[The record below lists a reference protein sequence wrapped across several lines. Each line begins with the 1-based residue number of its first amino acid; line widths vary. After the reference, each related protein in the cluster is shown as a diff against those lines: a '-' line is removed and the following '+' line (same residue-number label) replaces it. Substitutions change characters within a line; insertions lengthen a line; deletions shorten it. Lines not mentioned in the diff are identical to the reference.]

1 MALRSILT
9 VLVVAVASVVPA
21 AAQGTGSLAGRVVR
35 AGGIVG
41 IEGVEVRIRD
51 TGLRAITDGRGEFAF
66 DSVPAGVMTLETR
79 HLAYRATEGVVEVH
93 PGERVRIELR
103 VDDQVFDLDPL
114 VVTARTRP
122 LLMRERMGG
131 FYVRQARGMGTFL
144 DRDDLARR
152 PVSKVTDVLRDV
164 HGIRVVGSGGT
175 SRQLVAT
182 RNPLVHVG
190 GCSPV
195 VYLDG
200 FMVSARR
207 IDAERNQEA
216 RRLNREAREETVRI
230 LDAIPTDQIA
240 GIEIYPGPATVPGE
254 FAGLDT
260 HCGVIA
266 VWTTARDRG
275 HVAAAAAD
283 PTGSDSGLLGNRIL
297 WFVVMQLGVV
307 LIMLMPVL

>member
-9 VLVVAVASVVPA
+9 VLVVAVASAVPA

-35 AGGIVG
+35 AGGVVG

-66 DSVPAGVMTLETR
+66 DSVPAGVVTLETR

-93 PGERVRIELR
+93 PAERVRIELR

-152 PVSKVTDVLRDV
+152 PVSKVTDVLREV
-164 HGIRVVGSGGT
+164 HGIRVVGSGIT
-175 SRQLVAT
+175 RQLVAT

-190 GCSPV
+190 SCSPV

-207 IDAERNQEA
+207 IGGHAEA
-216 RRLNREAREETVRI
+216 ARLNREAREETVRI
-230 LDAIPTDQIA
+230 LDALPTDQIA
-240 GIEIYPGPATVPGE
+240 GIEIYPGAATVPGR

-266 VWTTARDRG
+266 VWTTVRDRG

-283 PTGSDSGLLGNRIL
+283 STGSDSGLLGNRIL
-297 WFVVMQLGVV
+297 WFVVMQLGVA